1 MPEIPFFGQDM
12 RIRITERLT
21 GRIDGIQLDRFRVG
35 ETYDMGTT
43 LASYLM
49 AVGSAVPVMDESPG
63 RIVASDDD
71 WSRAVFDVISPADDP
86 DIKR

>member
-1 MPEIPFFGQDM
+1 M

-21 GRIDGIQLDRFRVG
+21 GSIDGIQLDRFRVG

-49 AVGSAVPVMDESPG
+49 AVGSAVPVADERVG
-63 RIVASDDD
+63 RIVALDDD
-71 WSRAVFDVISPADDP
+71 WSGAGFDAVSPADDH